1 MDSMIGIFIFSFIML
16 GLILVKIVNKT
27 INSSDHTSPKY
38 DQKEVFP
45 SIKPLVLSEE
55 PMKTHLNRH
64 KENFTNKSIQKER
77 KEQTKIPESLVSE
90 ERASSSSG
98 IHLHSHNEARRA
110 FIYSEIF
117 NRKYE

>member
-1 MDSMIGIFIFSFIML
+1 MIGIFVFSFIIL

-27 INSSDHTSPKY
+27 ISSSDHNSPKY

-45 SIKPLVLSEE
+45 SIKPFVPSVKSVQEYKNE
-55 PMKTHLNRH
+55 H
-64 KENFTNKSIQKER
+64 KKNFPDKSIQKEKKKQTKSPEFSIS
-77 KEQTKIPESLVSE
+77 KEQQI
-90 ERASSSSG
+90 SSSG
-98 IHLHSHNEARRA
+98 IHLHSPNEARRA